1 MGASPEAQALKV
13 ARKERRREER
23 RATTRAATARYQE
36 KAALRKERSEA
47 RAAQSEEA
55 QRTLAARGDLL
66 KRLTQVPAQIGRD
79 IAQDADN
86 AAEFLAAS
94 YYAPRKARI
103 DEGMNNLAALAH
115 TFDEAPEGT
124 KWSVDH
130 VETAGTMPLL
140 QKTAGKYREEI
151 DPVSIPLPKKE
162 RPKDVRGI
170 LTQFNRLM
178 MESPI
183 GPMLFGA
190 AAGSAIGG
198 TMVEHGLKYDRAIH
212 QEQWDEWRET
222 DLQSDAR
229 WEAYDAQTIRGPSI
243 IDIGAFS
250 LTNNTATNEREHGLR
265 SLVELVRE
273 RGSLYVSNF
282 FLQVP
287 DARGEVSIFR
297 SIRIDGTTR
306 FLFDPASS
314 ITNLWRLK
322 NELKG
327 SRGAASARGL
337 AQFPPLYAQAL
348 AEGRIQRSSLLEQL
362 EDSYSFGEGRDMGPL
377 AVVAHGLDWNRLAA
391 DESISTERSM
401 KDESSGMSRLEAIRT
416 LADRIDPLLIES
428 IFMTELMGNADGYI
442 NIAEYGMLFENGGE
456 LFVLLAPAL
465 GDPEMSLGPGQP
477 TDQALMPG
485 QGVGAMTPYVPR
497 NVMQALDLPTGFANY
512 DSTHE
517 ASDPF
522 EFKEAIATD
531 PSRIFSMREHRVI
544 AYLNA
549 IRNIIY
555 ASQISTHAGAGIDRL
570 AALLENP
577 ELDPETR
584 YLAMT
589 RVAEMMGGHNNPRIM
604 VRALS
609 EWEKYGG
616 NVSDSLANYTG
627 QDRLGRHVRHY
638 MRRIVMNYDA
648 MRGTFGTAYERRR
661 NAPFRPD
668 ALRPISNQQN

>member
-1 MGASPEAQALKV
+1 MGASPEARALKV
-13 ARKERRREER
+13 AKKERRREER

-66 KRLTQVPAQIGRD
+66 KRLSQVPAQIGRD

-94 YYAPRKARI
+94 YYAPRKARV

-162 RPKDVRGI
+162 RPKDVRGF

-198 TMVEHGLKYDRAIH
+198 TVVEHGLKYDRAIH
-212 QEQWDEWRET
+212 QEQRDERRET

-229 WEAYDAQTIRGPSI
+229 WEAYDAQTIRGPSV
-243 IDIGAFS
+243 IDISAFS
-250 LTNNTATNEREHGLR
+250 LTNNIATSEREHGLR
-265 SLVELVRE
+265 SLVELVQE
-273 RGSLYVSNF
+273 RGSLYVSNIY
-282 FLQVP
+282 LQVP
-287 DARGEVSIFR
+287 DPDGQIRLFR
-297 SIRIDGTTR
+297 NIRIDGTTR
-306 FLFDPASS
+306 IVFDPESS
-314 ITNLWRLK
+314 LLHVWTRK
-322 NELKG
+322 NELEV
-327 SRGAASARGL
+327 SRGAASAYGL
-337 AQFPPLYAQAL
+337 AEFPALYAQAL
-348 AEGRIQRSSLLEQL
+348 AEGRVQRSSLLEQL
-362 EDSYSFGEGRDMGPL
+362 EDSRNFGDGREHGPL
-377 AVVAHGLDWNRLAA
+377 EVVAHGLNWQRIAE
-391 DESISTERSM
+391 DESLTPE
-401 KDESSGMSRLEAIRT
+401 RLETLRT
-416 LADRIDPLLIES
+416 LTGRVDHLLVES
-428 IFMTELMGNADGYI
+428 LFMTELLGNADGYI
-442 NIAEYGMLFENGGE
+442 NIAEYGMLYENGGE
-456 LFVLLAPAL
+456 LYVLLLPSF
-465 GDPEMSLGPGQP
+465 DREKSMSGSQA
-477 TDQALMPG
+477 TDYVLQEG
-485 QGVGAMTPYVPR
+485 QGAGAMTVYLSE
-497 NVMQALDLPTGFANY
+497 NIMQALDLPTGFANY
-512 DSTHE
+512 RSEYE
-517 ASDPF
+517 ANDPF
-522 EFKEAIATD
+522 EFKEEIATD
-531 PSRIFSMREHRVI
+531 PTRIYSMREHRI
-544 AYLNA
+544 ITLLNA
-549 IRNIIY
+549 ARNMIY
-555 ASQISTHAGAGIDRL
+555 SSAVSANAGAGLDRL
-570 AALLENP
+570 ARIVQNP
-577 ELDPETR
+577 ATEEER
-584 YLAMT
+584 YLAES
-589 RVAEMMGGHNNPRIM
+589 RVAEIVGGGHNNPRIM